1 MALCYGFNHSLQKL
15 TEFCKDLINNK
26 EVFIMTTNEIKIG
39 KLFTRRAK
47 LGFYYRKLSFSDIK
61 YITFRLRFLFI
72 NIEIERE
79 IERI

>member
-1 MALCYGFNHSLQKL
+1 
-15 TEFCKDLINNK
+15 
-26 EVFIMTTNEIKIG
+26 MTTNEITIG
-39 KLFTRRAK
+39 RFFSRTNRTKT
-47 LGFYYRKLSFSDIK
+47 GFYYRRLSFSDSK